1 MLNMSFTGLYT
12 LFITFNNTNVVIRAQ
27 EKFLYIHYINNNI
40 TKIK

>member
-12 LFITFNNTNVVIRAQ
+12 VITFNNTNVVIRGQ
-27 EKFLYIHYINNNI
+27 EKFLYIHYINNNL